1 MESWFHKQ
9 ACPDGARKMLETC
22 LLECQK
28 VAAKLPKTQNV
39 ATEILHILSIFWN
52 FFCFSFLFSTII
64 TNIGPEKLLE
74 VSFKEM
80 LAIIG
85 EILRVLSN

>member
-39 ATEILHILSIFWN
+39 ATEILHILSIF
-52 FFCFSFLFSTII
+52 F
-64 TNIGPEKLLE
+64 
-74 VSFKEM
+74 
-80 LAIIG
+80 
-85 EILRVLSN
+85 